1 MQTTGSCMQFLLLPL
16 VEAEPQPKPQ
26 PKPEPTGERAPL
38 LGGARSDG
46 DMYIHVCVRLRF
58 GGRRGEKSARRVEIG
73 RGRRAACAAAPA
85 HICGG
90 PSARVCRWGGGGIG
104 MKRCVE

>member
-1 MQTTGSCMQFLLLPL
+1 MQTTSSCMQFLLLPL

-46 DMYIHVCVRLRF
+46 DEGSEVKGVTNGLQ
-58 GGRRGEKSARRVEIG
+58 
-73 RGRRAACAAAPA
+73 
-85 HICGG
+85 
-90 PSARVCRWGGGGIG
+90 
-104 MKRCVE
+104 